1 MKALTK
7 EGQQHVSE
15 IAERYSLKTESV
27 ETLLKAVINGGGKMA
42 QFNIA
47 ELGGQGQWMR
57 GGMTMVGDMFNSSVR
72 TTVDKICNELSDLVT
87 SKVLFEESADLS
99 NGEHASHESYQK
111 QGTGTWPAV
120 FGNPTSSGSQNSFHY
135 AYFSPVHRLVID
147 EDGKRTIYDTKHH
160 QITGVSQQQGPG
172 NSYRF
177 TSQDG
182 YVDLHNLPVISEPRD
197 GSPRDGSPGDASPGD
212 ASPGD
217 GSVKEQSQPT
227 PGIVYD
233 VTATADLRTESTGN
247 SPQDIIIATIEKINV
262 LYERG
267 QITEEEFKSKKQ
279 ELLTRL

>member
-27 ETLLKAVINGGGKMA
+27 EAMLKAVINGGGTMA
-42 QFNIA
+42 QFNIP

-99 NGEHASHESYQK
+99 NGKYASRENDQK

-120 FGNPTSSGSQNSFHY
+120 FGNPTSSGSQNDFRY

-147 EDGKRTIYDTKHH
+147 EDGRRTIYDTKHH

-182 YVDLHNLPVISEPRD
+182 YVDLHNLPVISEP
-197 GSPRDGSPGDASPGD
+197 
-212 ASPGD
+212 GD
-217 GSVKEQSQPT
+217 GSLREQSQPT
-227 PGIVYD
+227 PEIAYD
-233 VTATADLRTESTGN
+233 VTATADLRTETAAG
-247 SPQDIIIATIEKINV
+247 SPQDIIISTIEKINI

-279 ELLTRL
+279 ELLARL